1 MAGPV
6 KAQNYVTL
14 MEGTKNEKSFY
25 LENPRQ
31 PTENDILKIK
41 KAYGIKPDT
50 TLQQTR
56 ELLTEIEAGKIDTPM
71 SINPNI
77 AEGSPEF
84 YAEAFGKT
92 ADTMERM
99 ELIEDPMQYYGN
111 SILPIPGVVSEPSFS
126 AIGGITAATAAQAAK
141 IAATR
146 NPFAILTPGEMA
158 IAEIAGSDMG
168 TKAYRLGNN
177 IIRSLMDVPEE
188 DLKTQASQA
197 LYDTALNT
205 FFTMGG
211 MTIAGHMNSNDNVAG
226 STNASADKESYEFA
240 LTFAF

>member
-1 MAGPV
+1 MAPV
-6 KAQNYVTL
+6 KAQNYITL
-14 MEGTKNEKSFY
+14 MKGTENEKSFY

-31 PTENDILKIK
+31 PTEGDILKIK

-50 TLQQTR
+50 TLDRTR

-77 AEGSPEF
+77 PEGSPEF

-92 ADTMERM
+92 ADVMERM

-111 SILPIPGVVSEPSFS
+111 SILPMPGIVSEPSFS
-126 AIGGITAATAAQAAK
+126 MIGGITAAAAAQAAK
-141 IAATR
+141 GGVLKT
-146 NPFAILTPGEMA
+146 PLTPVEFA
-158 IAEIAGSDMG
+158 IAEAAGSDMG
-168 TKAYRLGNN
+168 TKVYRLGNN
-177 IIRSLMDVPEE
+177 IIRSLMDLPEE

-211 MTIAGHMNSNDNVAG
+211 MSIA
-226 STNASADKESYEFA
+226 YI
-240 LTFAF
+240 